1 MDPAYELVGCQRRAG
16 WTLVARRVS
25 GAKARAEARKGAPWR
40 SAGIPGKRERE
51 QRAAA
56 RAAVRA
62 SVLTH

>member
-1 MDPAYELVGCQRRAG
+1 
-16 WTLVARRVS
+16 LVARRVS
-25 GAKARAEARKGAPWR
+25 GAKARAEARKGALWR